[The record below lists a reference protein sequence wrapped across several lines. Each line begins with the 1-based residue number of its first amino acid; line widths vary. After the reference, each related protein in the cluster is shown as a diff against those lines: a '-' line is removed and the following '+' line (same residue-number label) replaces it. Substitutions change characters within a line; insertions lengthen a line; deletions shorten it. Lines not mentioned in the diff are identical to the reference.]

1 MSKHGPDG
9 TTRVRAEAAVNLLQ
23 DKNPDLKATLKDDAA
38 ITEAV
43 FVAIQR
49 LFEGDEL
56 LPKHLDNV
64 GRLARAIAFEMGLGH
79 EIAGQ
84 AYRGGKMH
92 DVGKVDPEVYALIS
106 HDGKLDPIQKEGTE
120 LHTIL
125 GEMILLAFGASDKLC
140 DIARSHH
147 EFLNGTGYP
156 DRLQAG
162 GLPIALRIVT
172 LADMIDAVLADRP
185 GREGLS
191 IPYLLDALRK
201 HKGIKYE
208 ARAIDA
214 FLRLLTRAGH
224 AQATTNVKIAQV
236 LADLSEVA

>member
-1 MSKHGPDG
+1 M
-9 TTRVRAEAAVNLLQ
+9 RAEVAVALLQ
-23 DKNPDLKATLKDDAA
+23 DKNPDLRETLKDDAA

-49 LFEGDEL
+49 LFAGDEL

-64 GRLARAIAFEMGLGH
+64 GRLARAIALEMSLGF

-92 DVGKVDPEVYALIS
+92 DVGKVDPDIYELIS
-106 HDGKLDPIQKEGTE
+106 HNGKLDPIQKEGTE

-125 GEMILLAFGASDKLC
+125 GEMILLAFGASDRLC
-140 DIARSHH
+140 EIARSHH
-147 EFLNGTGYP
+147 EFLNGEGYS
-156 DRLQAG
+156 DRAQAD
-162 GLPIALRIVT
+162 GLPIALRIVSV
-172 LADMIDAVLADRP
+172 ADVVDAVLADRP

-191 IPYLLDALRK
+191 IAYLLDALTK
-201 HKGIKYE
+201 HQGTKYD
-208 ARAIDA
+208 AKVIDA
-214 FLRLLTRAGH
+214 FLRLLTGAGH
-224 AQATTNVKIAQV
+224 AQATTNVKVAQI

>member
-1 MSKHGPDG
+1 MEALSHEQAAKFRADGAVAILQKAHPALREELPDD
-9 TTRVRAEAAVNLLQ
+9 RAIV
-23 DKNPDLKATLKDDAA
+23 
-38 ITEAV
+38 EAV
-43 FVAIQR
+43 HLAIST
-49 LFEGDEL
+49 FFKEDEL
-56 LPKHLDNV
+56 LPKHLENV
-64 GRLARAIAFEMGLGH
+64 GNLARAIALEMGL
-79 EIAGQ
+79 EPEVAEQ
-84 AYRGGKMH
+84 ACRGGKMH
-92 DVGKVDPEVYALIS
+92 DVGKVDPEIYELIS
-106 HDGKLDPIQKEGTE
+106 HNGKLDERQKEGTE
-120 LHTIL
+120 LHTVL
-125 GEMILLAFGASDKLC
+125 GEMILRKLGASEELC
-140 DIARSHH
+140 QIARSHH

-156 DRLQAG
+156 DCVQAG
-162 GLPIALRIVT
+162 GLPITLRIVT
-172 LADMIDAVLADRP
+172 LADMIDAILADRP